1 MHVFFATGRVL
12 PRRIEFMSEYQ
23 ESNPTVV
30 AGTPRWVGLAV
41 AVLGALSL
49 VGLGI
54 GWSAINHSNSVEKST
69 QTALKQQ
76 NDAFGQRLSK
86 TEDENQQLQSDL
98 KVVTDKLNVTQSE
111 LIAARKQNKMAAV
124 TYSKKLNE
132 LGSNVNAQ
140 LATKANSDD
149 VNKLGGDVTGVKTD
163 LDATKNSIQMARS
176 EMGTLIARNHDEIDE
191 LRRMGQRDYY
201 EFTVT
206 RKAGAQKVGTIQ
218 VQLRDT
224 NTKKNQFTIYVLAD
238 DQSFE
243 KKNRSVNEPIFFYTG
258 GTRQA
263 VELVINKVSKSAATG
278 YLSVPKAGASAFLFI
293 LMRIRCLFGLSQLR
307 VLDTPFRLCQANA
320 WPWAESKGRVVFGG
334 S

>member
-1 MHVFFATGRVL
+1 
-12 PRRIEFMSEYQ
+12 MSEYQ
-23 ESNPTVV
+23 ESNPTV
-30 AGTPRWVGLAV
+30 ASGTPRWVGLAV

-49 VGLGI
+49 LGLGV
-54 GWSAINHSNSVEKST
+54 GWSAINHANSVEKST

-76 NDAFGQRLSK
+76 DDSLGQRLSK
-86 TEDENQQLQSDL
+86 TEEENQQLQSDL
-98 KVVTDKLNVTQSE
+98 KVVTDKLNVTQAD
-111 LIAARKQNKMAAV
+111 LIAARKQNKLAAM
-124 TYSKKLNE
+124 TYGKKLNE

-140 LATKANSDD
+140 LATKASSDD

-163 LDATKNSIQMARS
+163 LDATKTSIQMARS
-176 EMGTLIARNHDEIDE
+176 EMGTLIARNHDEIDQ

-224 NTKKNQFTIYVLAD
+224 NTKKNQFTINVLAD

-263 VELVINKVSKSAATG
+263 VELVINKVSKTTATG
-278 YLSVPKAGASAFLFI
+278 YLSVPKAGASA
-293 LMRIRCLFGLSQLR
+293 
-307 VLDTPFRLCQANA
+307 TAN
-320 WPWAESKGRVVFGG
+320 SNTG
-334 S
+334 SGQ

>member
-1 MHVFFATGRVL
+1 
-12 PRRIEFMSEYQ
+12 MSEYQ

-176 EMGTLIARNHDEIDE
+176 EMGTLIARNHDEIDQ

-224 NTKKNQFTIYVLAD
+224 NIKKNQFTLNVLAD
-238 DQSFE
+238 DKNFE
-243 KKNRSVNEPIFFYTG
+243 KKNRSVNEPIFFYIG

-263 VELVINKVSKSAATG
+263 VELVINKVSKNTATG
-278 YLSVPKAGASAFLFI
+278 YLSVPKSAPTTTAT
-293 LMRIRCLFGLSQLR
+293 SN
-307 VLDTPFRLCQANA
+307 T
-320 WPWAESKGRVVFGG
+320 G
-334 S
+334 SGH